1 MVQVKKSPLFYDGE
15 CVSLSAKVGKDS
27 TLPLCA
33 HSSPSPPGTAL
44 ALSMAKRAQKHL
56 NFLLMDSNRAIQREG
71 SHHRAKVNAK
81 IEKTMK
87 HDQNQDEPF
96 HQKII

>member
-1 MVQVKKSPLFYDGE
+1 
-15 CVSLSAKVGKDS
+15 
-27 TLPLCA
+27 
-33 HSSPSPPGTAL
+33 
-44 ALSMAKRAQKHL
+44 
-56 NFLLMDSNRAIQREG
+56 MDSNRAIQRER